1 VRRAFCALSI
11 ALTATSVFAQGVK
24 DVDKA
29 WIKAAKAGDIDALTK
44 LYAPNATMYPP
55 DGPEAKGPDAIRK
68 GFQTL
73 FGENTVQDM
82 VMNYDYYRQVGTLS
96 VASGRFTMTLA
107 PKAGGPAQK
116 MEGRFTSVAERK
128 GGKWLYVSDHASMPL
143 PPPPPAK

>member
-1 VRRAFCALSI
+1 MRRVFCALAI
-11 ALTATSVFAQGVK
+11 ALIAATVFAQGVK

-29 WIKAAKAGDIDALTK
+29 WIKAAKAGDLDALTK

-55 DGPEAKGPDAIRK
+55 DGPEAKGSEAIRA

-82 VMNYDYYRQVGTLS
+82 VMNYDYYRQVGNLS

-107 PKAGGPAQK
+107 PKAGGSPQT

-143 PPPPPAK
+143 PPPPAVK